1 MLKII
6 CWQEFLLP
14 SPQGIV
20 CNKSLQITT
29 VSSFVIQSPS
39 STWDRTSCSLCS
51 SKVSAV
57 NHTCALCN
65 SCSVRSLQTLT
76 RNKGMIK
83 SQHFLYTT
91 ELYSSAFALSCTSRP
106 NHSTGQLWQRMLYQS
121 VLMKGEKV
129 DNFTYCDTVEGTY
142 EITAQ
147 VFTSLSVPSRHCILS
162 NWLLRNS
169 QAHHFLVENYC
180 SFPGTNYCLF
190 MIFVSYFKC
199 LFSSCVM
206 TAQSFVFVLI
216 YIIHFI
222 AWPSAWPSYVL
233 SRSFNALFSDA

>member
-1 MLKII
+1 MYVNHTAAVPLSSSVHGSLNWGVSRLLSCKLHRSFYMLKII

-20 CNKSLQITT
+20 CNKSLQVTT

-57 NHTCALCN
+57 NHTCVLCN
-65 SCSVRSLQTLT
+65 SCSVRPLQTLT

-91 ELYSSAFALSCTSRP
+91 ELYSSAFALSCSSRP
-106 NHSTGQLWQRMLYQS
+106 NHSTGKLWQRMLYQS

-147 VFTSLSVPSRHCILS
+147 VFTSLFQSL
-162 NWLLRNS
+162 
-169 QAHHFLVENYC
+169 
-180 SFPGTNYCLF
+180 PGTAF
-190 MIFVSYFKC
+190 
-199 LFSSCVM
+199 
-206 TAQSFVFVLI
+206 
-216 YIIHFI
+216 
-222 AWPSAWPSYVL
+222 
-233 SRSFNALFSDA
+233 